1 MRQTRLVGAAIFK
14 MSSAKLIPSSSSSK
28 QLNASFS
35 ITSKTFPLST
45 KLSMQNKEIGL
56 ISFLFSLFLWTA
68 SSLPSSLF
76 LKSNPF
82 LLQTCARDGYWEEYE
97 EMKTLGRFSR

>member
-14 MSSAKLIPSSSSSK
+14 MSSAKLIPSSSSAK

-56 ISFLFSLFLWTA
+56 VSLFLWTA